1 MLQQCIEQ
9 SHTAIINYQKDIDD
23 LEEKRE
29 IGPLAFFQ
37 SEGSWRPLALHE
49 CMIKQYHLSKIVTVK
64 PTTKK
69 FKRVSQEETDDLFRY
84 SWRSWLGKEGHHIK
98 LKISKEWADVLKL
111 KPIAEDQKIQK
122 LDDDNYFLERITKF
136 LKII

>member
-1 MLQQCIEQ
+1 MRGE
-9 SHTAIINYQKDIDD
+9 NYKKDIDD

-69 FKRVSQEETDDLFRY
+69 FKRVSQEETDDLF
-84 SWRSWLGKEGHHIK
+84 LKE
-98 LKISKEWADVLKL
+98 VLKMSIN
-111 KPIAEDQKIQK
+111 PDI
-122 LDDDNYFLERITKF
+122 ITYT
-136 LKII
+136 LRLLVNCMLLNLVYAI